1 MEKKTTKQ
9 NKENKQKKQSIKK
22 ITQKKV
28 SSEKEN
34 KNKIEKNSDNRKNKV
49 QKNDNKNIE
58 SNKNEANLVEED
70 KIKKIQVTKEEKK
83 ILENKTKKSNN
94 IFKRFINKLKP
105 QENKFNFIEMLLLM
119 FIAFIV
125 GIFASEAISL
135 KIPILNNTTVIED
148 TSEITR
154 VYNLIINRYY
164 KDVDSKELTNAAIKG
179 MMNYLSDDYSVY
191 FTEEEKENFN
201 ERLNGSYVGLGIEVA
216 NDDNNNAI
224 IVNVFDNTPA
234 KEAGLL
240 PLDIIKKIND
250 EDVSSLGKDEVVK
263 KIKGKNNY
271 SFNMTVERDGK
282 LIDVSL
288 TTSSIIL
295 DSVFSKLIEED
306 NKKIG
311 YMYISIFALN
321 TYEQFNKQLLEL
333 EKQNIDSLI
342 IDVRDN
348 SGGHLSSVTDILNL
362 FLNKNQVLYQVKS
375 KDKIKKVYGTTD
387 NDRKYNI
394 VVLTNEFSASASEI
408 LASAI
413 KEAYGGKTVGVK
425 TFGKGTMQNLIDLDN
440 GGMIKVTTEIWLTSS
455 GNEINEVGVPVDYEV
470 FLDEN
475 YKENP
480 CEETDNQLQK
490 AIEVLKDE

>member
-191 FTEEEKENFN
+191 FTEEEKENFS
-201 ERLNGSYVGLGIEVA
+201 ERSNGSYVGLGIEVA
-216 NDDNNNAI
+216 HDDNNNAI
-224 IVNVFDNTPA
+224 VVNVFHNTPA
-234 KEAGLL
+234 
-240 PLDIIKKIND
+240 
-250 EDVSSLGKDEVVK
+250 
-263 KIKGKNNY
+263 
-271 SFNMTVERDGK
+271 
-282 LIDVSL
+282 
-288 TTSSIIL
+288 
-295 DSVFSKLIEED
+295 
-306 NKKIG
+306 
-311 YMYISIFALN
+311 
-321 TYEQFNKQLLEL
+321 
-333 EKQNIDSLI
+333 
-342 IDVRDN
+342 
-348 SGGHLSSVTDILNL
+348 
-362 FLNKNQVLYQVKS
+362 
-375 KDKIKKVYGTTD
+375 
-387 NDRKYNI
+387 
-394 VVLTNEFSASASEI
+394 
-408 LASAI
+408 
-413 KEAYGGKTVGVK
+413 
-425 TFGKGTMQNLIDLDN
+425 
-440 GGMIKVTTEIWLTSS
+440 
-455 GNEINEVGVPVDYEV
+455 
-470 FLDEN
+470 
-475 YKENP
+475 
-480 CEETDNQLQK
+480 
-490 AIEVLKDE
+490 